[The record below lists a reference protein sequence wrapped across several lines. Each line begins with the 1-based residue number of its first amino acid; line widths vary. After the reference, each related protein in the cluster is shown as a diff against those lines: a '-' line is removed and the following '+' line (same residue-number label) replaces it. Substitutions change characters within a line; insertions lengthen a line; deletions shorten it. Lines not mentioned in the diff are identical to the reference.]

1 MKKENKKLDVNID
14 ITDIEVKKEKWI
26 QHHVHQIKNAGSN
39 DDILKEIIDK
49 IYGEGFED
57 GYNECTNER

>member
-39 DDILKEIIDK
+39 DDILKEIID
-49 IYGEGFED
+49 D
-57 GYNECTNER
+57 ER